1 MLGFIRIPELF
12 KYIMC
17 MRNMK
22 YSGILN
28 KRLKHLQ
35 IVSANPLDPNPLKDT
50 NGRTPPPFFFQLVM
64 KEVIMWSYS
73 KYK

>member
-50 NGRTPPPFFFQLVM
+50 NGRTPPPLFFSTSNERSNYVELFKV
-64 KEVIMWSYS
+64 
-73 KYK
+73 

>member
-50 NGRTPPPFFFQLVM
+50 NGRTPPLFFSTSNERSNYVELFKV
-64 KEVIMWSYS
+64 
-73 KYK
+73 